1 MRFQQCLPC
10 FGLRL
15 FRGGLLAVL
24 SCLAPTMAAWAQA
37 YPAKAIR
44 FIVPYPPG
52 GGTDI
57 VARMIAPRMAQGLG
71 QTVVIDNKPGASTV
85 LGSDLLAKS
94 APDGYTIGLYTT
106 FDPVF
111 FPKLPFDA
119 FKDFEPITQLVAL
132 PFMLVARPSLN
143 VKTVGDLVALA
154 KANPGKLNF
163 ASIGNGTPHQIA
175 MEWLKSMAG
184 IDMMHIPY
192 KGVAPAVADLVAG
205 QVDVM
210 FTGTSSAAPHVKAGK
225 LVALAVSSAK
235 RQASFPTTP
244 TVAESGYPEFD
255 FITWYGLAAP
265 AGTPR
270 DIVMRINQEVAAAL
284 NEPETKQKLL
294 GMGVIS
300 TPTSPAEFTAFVRSE
315 AQKLNNIIRTSGVK
329 PE

>member
-1 MRFQQCLPC
+1 MRFQQCLPG

-15 FRGGLLAVL
+15 FRGGLLALL
-24 SCLAPTMAAWAQA
+24 SCLAPTMAAWAQT

-57 VARMIAPRMAQGLG
+57 VARMIGPRMAQGLG

-85 LGSDLLAKS
+85 LGTDLLARS

-143 VKTVGDLVALA
+143 VKTVGELVALA

-184 IDMMHIPY
+184 IDMTHIPY

>member
-1 MRFQQCLPC
+1 MRLRHGFPG

-15 FRGGLLAVL
+15 FCGRLLVAL
-24 SCLAPTMAAWAQA
+24 FCLVPTMAVWAQA

-71 QTVVIDNKPGASTV
+71 QTVLIDNKPGASTV
-85 LGSDLLAKS
+85 LGTDLLAKS

-132 PFMLVARPSLN
+132 PFVLVARPSLN
-143 VKTVGDLVALA
+143 VKTVGELVALA

-184 IDMMHIPY
+184 IDMTHIPY

-235 RQASFPTTP
+235 RQASFPATP

-270 DIVMRINQEVAAAL
+270 DIVARINQEVAAAL
-284 NEPETKQKLL
+284 NQAETKEKLL

-300 TPTSPAEFTAFVRSE
+300 SPTSPAEFAAFVRSE
-315 AQKLNNIIRTSGVK
+315 GQKLNNIIKTSGVK